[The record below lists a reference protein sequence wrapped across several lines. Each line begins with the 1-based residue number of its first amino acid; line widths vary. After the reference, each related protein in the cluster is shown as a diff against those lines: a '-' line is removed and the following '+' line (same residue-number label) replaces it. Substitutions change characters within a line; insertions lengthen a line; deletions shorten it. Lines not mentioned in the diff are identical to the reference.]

1 MIRAKSVLTED
12 GLGSGSLR
20 WSVFER
26 AVGLDGGARTTV
38 VSA

>member
-1 MIRAKSVLTED
+1 MLTAG

-26 AVGLDGGARTTV
+26 AVGQREGPELQL
-38 VSA
+38 